1 MENYI
6 NEVTTTGNE
15 ERPRVHLS
23 KWSLLRGRRSSNS
36 TEIISNQTTMS
47 PHITA
52 ISTSKWSSSY
62 VIFTTSSFPKVHR
75 ERERERQTNNIYYIA
90 HIAFSFYLFPCLL
103 SFYYF
108 PMWGILYIY
117 WALCVISL
125 VSANGICYPLRF
137 VVFGLLIL
145 FLAYGRSN
153 QLAFKSLEFVY
164 KWLLNTFWHVSKR

>member
-75 ERERERQTNNIYYIA
+75 ERERENDKPITSTILLILHFPFIYFLVCCRLVVLLLSYVRNFIYILSA
-90 HIAFSFYLFPCLL
+90 VCYLSRISEWNLL
-103 SFYYF
+103 SFTF
-108 PMWGILYIY
+108 RCVWIIDFIFSL
-117 WALCVISL
+117 WA
-125 VSANGICYPLRF
+125 
-137 VVFGLLIL
+137 
-145 FLAYGRSN
+145 
-153 QLAFKSLEFVY
+153 
-164 KWLLNTFWHVSKR
+164 